1 MSGDSGRRERVE
13 PIPQFSK
20 CAVFLG
26 FDVHGP
32 SGGCKIWFQKAEL
45 KKDLTRLRSE
55 AKTSL
60 FFLMT
65 TQQPPRARHE
75 MTEVEFR
82 RSEAGRAAEAIAQI
96 RPTIATRAGR

>member
-1 MSGDSGRRERVE
+1 MISVE
-13 PIPQFSK
+13 PISQFSK

-26 FDVHGP
+26 FGVHGL
-32 SGGCKIWFQKAEL
+32 SGGCKIWFQQAEL

>member
-1 MSGDSGRRERVE
+1 MPDWGGTAVPRLVLLWMIISLAILAGKGEKNGPAVLRAFRPSCSIAALSQLYSSLE
-13 PIPQFSK
+13 PISQFSK

-32 SGGCKIWFQKAEL
+32 SGGCKSWFQKAEF

-60 FFLMT
+60 FF
-65 TQQPPRARHE
+65 
-75 MTEVEFR
+75 
-82 RSEAGRAAEAIAQI
+82 
-96 RPTIATRAGR
+96 